1 MRLPLA
7 FLVASAC
14 ATTTYDIPET
24 CQVEIEVPEDL
35 VLVRGTSTSVGARPM
50 SAVWDTR
57 VRIGGVDVGVE
68 EVTRTDCLFCDACRS
83 DNDCLACGDCEP
95 CDLSC
100 DPCVEEFTLFVPD
113 EAALGSQSLV
123 LFNRHGT
130 SAPTAVRVVQS
141 P

>member
-7 FLVASAC
+7 FLVAGAC

-35 VLVRGTSTSVGARPM
+35 VLVRGTSTLIDARPM
-50 SAVWDTR
+50 STAWDTR
-57 VRIGGVDVGVE
+57 VRIGGVDGVVE
-68 EVTRTDCLFCDACRS
+68 DVTRTSCLVCDSCRS

-95 CDLSC
+95 CELSC
-100 DPCVEEFTLFVPD
+100 DPCVEDFTLFVPED
-113 EAALGSQSLV
+113 ATLGTQSLV

-130 SAPTAVRVVQS
+130 SAPAAVRVVQS